1 MLSGALMLSGIIFPI
16 MYFVTKKNLKSV
28 TNQYIEVKKELD
40 LLKNDSFDSTPNK
53 NKDVVTVDFGIK
65 ETLENKKS
73 NFDYSK
79 IEYYREKKID
89 KQFLYPIKNLED
101 TGNFFF
107 GKKVVITGDFE
118 RFKNRNEIAKLLWE
132 AGADVDVSCG
142 KYTDCLIVGDN
153 AAESKIE
160 FAEEFGIN
168 IFYEENFLEEFNLQS
183 NI

>member
-1 MLSGALMLSGIIFPI
+1 MIQGALMLSGIIFPI

-40 LLKNDSFDSTPNK
+40 FLKK
-53 NKDVVTVDFGIK
+53 NIQQEVLKYTKPIITTDFGFEENI
-65 ETLENKKS
+65 ENKKS

-118 RFKNRNEIAKLLWE
+118 KFKNRNEIAKLLWE

-160 FAEEFGIN
+160 FAEEFGVN
-168 IFYEENFLEEFNLQS
+168 IFYEENFLEEFNLD
-183 NI
+183 